1 MARMMPAYCP
11 DIAPPGE
18 RELYAELAAS
28 PDTDGWIVLH
38 SLAIADHIE
47 QVEGEADFVVIV
59 PKKGVVV
66 IEVKS
71 HRHLQVLDDGRWKL
85 GNNAPT
91 TRSPFQQAKEAF
103 FSIRQYLQQR
113 QVSLQ
118 SVPMIYTVWFT
129 HVRARTMLPPTP
141 EWHEWQVLDSEDL
154 RGDAPAAILKALAEG
169 TAHLDDKVRHFISG
183 GIGPDKASAERLA
196 SVLRPRFEMHAV
208 AGDLRRGRVSELI
221 RFIDEQYQA
230 LDAMADNRTV
240 LFVGPAGSGK
250 TLLAMEAARRE
261 TELGCAGRLLCFNA
275 LLGRRLREEL
285 RAVPRLRV
293 GTFHQ
298 ELLRIAGIRPPPD
311 ADSDFW
317 DRELPDRALEA
328 LLDGQVDSTS
338 EFLVVDEVQDIARD
352 PFLDVLDLLVDGG
365 LNGGRLLLFGDF
377 ERQALFH
384 PSDGRG
390 LLKGRCPHLVFNR
403 LTTNCRNLPRIGY
416 TANTLSKLQPGYEN
430 FRRQDDGVD
439 PTFLT
444 YEAGS
449 DQSAQV
455 VESIGRLRSEGFDL
469 TEIAVLSVVRSG
481 STAETTTDPWLRQV
495 LQPATGLPPRPGRL
509 QHSTI
514 QAFKGLEA
522 PAVVI
527 TDLDRLRVPCF
538 EPLFYVGLTRATDRL
553 FAIIES
559 ETLRQAL
566 RENT

>member
-1 MARMMPAYCP
+1 MARMIPAYCP
-11 DIAPPGE
+11 GNAPPGE
-18 RELYAELAAS
+18 RRLYGALAAS

-38 SLAIADHIE
+38 SLAIANHIK

-59 PKKGVVV
+59 PKKGIAVV
-66 IEVKS
+66 EVKS
-71 HRHLQVLDDGRWKL
+71 HRHLEVLDDGRWRL

-91 TRSPFQQAKEAF
+91 TRSPFQQAKEALY
-103 FSIRQYLQQR
+103 SIRQYLRQR
-113 QVSLQ
+113 QVSLH
-118 SVPMIYTVWFT
+118 SVPMIYAVWFT
-129 HVRARTMLPPTP
+129 HVRARMMVPPAA

-154 RGDAPAAILKALAEG
+154 RGDAPAAILRALAQG
-169 TAHLDDKVRHFISG
+169 TAHLKNKVRYPTYQS
-183 GIGPDKASAERLA
+183 IGPDDKSVERIA
-196 SVLRPRFEMHAV
+196 CVLRPSFEMHAF

-221 RFIDEQYQA
+221 RFIEEQYQA
-230 LDAMADNRTV
+230 LDAMADNRSV

-250 TLLAMEAARRE
+250 TLLAVEAARRE
-261 TELGCAGRLLCFNA
+261 AERGGAGRLLCFNA
-275 LLGRRLREEL
+275 LLGRRLRDEL
-285 RAVPRLRV
+285 KAVPRLRV

-298 ELLRIAGIRPPPD
+298 ELLRVAGIRPPPN
-311 ADSDFW
+311 ADSEFW

-328 LLDGQVDSTS
+328 LLDGQVEDTS
-338 EFLVVDEVQDIARD
+338 EFLVVDEAQDIARD

-365 LNGGRLLLFGDF
+365 LGGGRLLLFGDF

-384 PSDGRG
+384 RADGRR
-390 LLKGRCPHLVFNR
+390 LLKDRCPHLAISR

-416 TANTLSKLQPGYEN
+416 TANTLCKLQPGYEN

-439 PTFLT
+439 PTFVAC
-444 YEAGS
+444 EAGS

-469 TEIAVLSVVRSG
+469 NEIAVLSVVRSG
-481 STAETTTDPWLRQV
+481 STAETTTNPWLRQV
-495 LQPATGLPPRPGRL
+495 LQPADGLPPRPGRL

-514 QAFKGLEA
+514 HAFKGLEA
-522 PAVVI
+522 PAVVL

-566 RENT
+566 REDT